1 MIPSKE
7 ELLTEIAK
15 GCHDS
20 KVAGLFGQE
29 KTIELVTRNF
39 TCKKLSEWINNY
51 VGSCDECQH
60 NKSPRHAK
68 SGLLQPLEV
77 LYTAWTSI
85 SLDCITQLP
94 ESQEQNEI
102 MVVVGR
108 FTKMVHFIAL
118 ATNASPK
125 DFTNTFLKEIW
136 KLHGLPSEIV
146 SDIDTKFLGVFW
158 ESLCKALGIKR
169 RMSTAYHPQKDGQTE
184 RTKQVLQD

>member
-1 MIPSKE
+1 
-7 ELLTEIAK
+7 
-15 GCHDS
+15 
-20 KVAGLFGQE
+20 
-29 KTIELVTRNF
+29 
-39 TCKKLSEWINNY
+39 
-51 VGSCDECQH
+51 
-60 NKSPRHAK
+60 
-68 SGLLQPLEV
+68 
-77 LYTAWTSI
+77 
-85 SLDCITQLP
+85 
-94 ESQEQNEI
+94 